1 MSRLIAL
8 TLAVVSLAGAAH
20 AEDTPVEAAA
30 GQGGRFLWLE
40 PLSTALGLAYTAS
53 PSARDEDDRFH
64 ALSVGYAHPLDARR
78 SLATEL
84 FMFQEM
90 GGCRNATG
98 KCSGVTAVRTS
109 VGLAYSFGGSPGRG
123 FLLQPRLI
131 LGYYRRHP
139 GREDPDVFGTPRE
152 TPGAHGF
159 SLQAGLDVGYQWRLG
174 PVYLAIVGGLAAG
187 VSTGIDDLAPF
198 LLIEGNRTE
207 TGESRPGLALGL
219 NLHLL
224 RVGFAF

>member
-1 MSRLIAL
+1 MSRLIILAV
-8 TLAVVSLAGAAH
+8 AVVSLAGAAH
-20 AEDTPVEAAA
+20 AEDTPMEDA
-30 GQGGRFLWLE
+30 GQGGRLLWLE

-53 PSARDEDDRFH
+53 PSAQQYDNRLH
-64 ALSVGYAHPLDARR
+64 ALSAGYAHPLDARR

-84 FMFQEM
+84 FVFQEV
-90 GGCRNATG
+90 GGCRTPTDTCYA
-98 KCSGVTAVRTS
+98 STAARAS

-131 LGYYRRHP
+131 LGYSRRHP
-139 GREDPDVFGTPRE
+139 GRGDPNEFPSHPE
-152 TPGAHGF
+152 TPGSHGF

-187 VSTGIDDLAPF
+187 VSTGIEGFGPF
-198 LLIEGNRTE
+198 LIVDGNDTVE
-207 TGESRPGLALGL
+207 PSLDLALGL